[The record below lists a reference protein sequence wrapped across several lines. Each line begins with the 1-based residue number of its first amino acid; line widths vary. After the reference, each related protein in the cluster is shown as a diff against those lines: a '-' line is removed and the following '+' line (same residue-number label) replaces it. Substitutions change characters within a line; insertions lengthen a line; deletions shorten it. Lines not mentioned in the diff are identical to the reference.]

1 MLSTTP
7 YHRHRPAAPPRLQ
20 QKTLPAPSALPPTPI
35 PPQPHAFS
43 TALQFGHATYREI
56 LTHAP
61 AVSLN
66 REQRRVLKGFDAMAK
81 AQDLSGLPEFLS
93 LLNSP
98 EYRHLTN
105 IVYHQ
110 PRTHDQ
116 PALSLYRKPF
126 HSPFTDLY
134 MALLADTQATH
145 QILHALADSIRKPP
159 TPQGEE
165 NAIKALVDIYFYALR
180 PGGKAFQT
188 FHTEI
193 SPSKVRRQQR
203 AILGVI
209 KTLLQDSKCPP
220 NTRRTLRQELLYGL
234 RDTERFFS
242 GQGKRF
248 TRKQTWPLITT
259 PVPAAET
266 LPPVEHQLR
275 ARLHQALRTGNL
287 TDLKKMIQTG
297 QMQRMIPEWSRIAG
311 PDNHQHPDQDYTLQD
326 HLLLCL
332 KATQASP
339 HYQVLSREEKFI
351 VSTAAFFHDVRKRTG
366 PPNLRSAARIT
377 ADYHHPARSAEL
389 VRRVLPALG
398 YTPRQVEDIY
408 TLVEYH
414 QALGNLAKPINPH
427 KPTPERLKTVAAQIG
442 TLSRLNMLKALTE
455 GDVRCVRLDTDDRRW
470 FTPLMAARLNYFADQ
485 VQAFLPAD

>member
-326 HLLLCL
+326 HL
-332 KATQASP
+332 
-339 HYQVLSREEKFI
+339 
-351 VSTAAFFHDVRKRTG
+351 
-366 PPNLRSAARIT
+366 
-377 ADYHHPARSAEL
+377 
-389 VRRVLPALG
+389 
-398 YTPRQVEDIY
+398 
-408 TLVEYH
+408 
-414 QALGNLAKPINPH
+414 
-427 KPTPERLKTVAAQIG
+427 
-442 TLSRLNMLKALTE
+442 
-455 GDVRCVRLDTDDRRW
+455 
-470 FTPLMAARLNYFADQ
+470 
-485 VQAFLPAD
+485 